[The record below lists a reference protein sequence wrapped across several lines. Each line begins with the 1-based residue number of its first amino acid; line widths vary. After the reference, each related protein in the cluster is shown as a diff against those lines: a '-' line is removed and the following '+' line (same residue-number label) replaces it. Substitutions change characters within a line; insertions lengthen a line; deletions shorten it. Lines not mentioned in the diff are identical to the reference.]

1 MSREGVAIKVKLGLR
16 ENGHADHPNWGL
28 LPMVQGGITPE
39 SQQIVKWK
47 YDKTSGHD
55 EDNGGDSPVGTQ
67 YGMMIVTEQFANE
80 AVATFPAGIVTKMT
94 VSEAETFWNDKAH
107 AHVAENSVNSQMILD
122 MNNELQLHINAGS
135 DANLIAALKIKAKKA
150 LNPNDNTPGIKKHKS
165 KKFADAKVHL
175 GFTVKTSALQ

>member
-1 MSREGVAIKVKLGLR
+1 MSREGVAIKVKIGLR

-67 YGMMIVTEQFANE
+67 FGMMIVTEQFANE
-80 AVATFPAGIVTKMT
+80 AVATFPVGVVTILT
-94 VSEAETFWNDKAH
+94 EAEAAIFWDDKAH
-107 AHVAENSVNSQMILD
+107 AHVAENQVNSQMVADL
-122 MNNELQLHINAGS
+122 NNELQLHIAADSPAPIIN
-135 DANLIAALKIKAKKA
+135 ALKAKAKNA
-150 LNPNDNTPGIKKHKS
+150 LNPVHGENGIKKHKS
-165 KKFADAKVHL
+165 KKFVDAKGHF
-175 GFTVKTSALQ
+175 GFTIKP